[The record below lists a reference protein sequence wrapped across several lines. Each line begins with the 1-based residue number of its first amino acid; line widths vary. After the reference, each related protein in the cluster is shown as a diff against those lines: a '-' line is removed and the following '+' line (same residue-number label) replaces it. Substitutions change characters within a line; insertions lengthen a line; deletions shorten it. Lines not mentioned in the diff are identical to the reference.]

1 MTLLR
6 LITFIKRAL
15 LIVSVVYGIAAMF
28 IPAIYSKNTI
38 LFLAVMCIAAVLTED
53 EVSKRDDDDDDPG
66 VPYNLSDRVSQH
78 ESGLGR
84 GRIERRAV
92 MTVLIAAALT
102 LSSCRPEF
110 QSGTVIGKEIV
121 PERHR
126 KVMVQ
131 GYSGVYRSIPVT
143 YPEKFKLTA
152 QDSNGNTYTL
162 TVTREQ
168 FDTHNVGDSVSKRD
182 LTSKE

>member
-6 LITFIKRAL
+6 LITLIKRAL

-66 VPYNLSDRVSQH
+66 VPYNLSGRVSQH

-92 MTVLIAAALT
+92 MTVLIAATLT

-110 QSGTVIGKEIV
+110 QSGTVIAKEVV
-121 PERHR
+121 PAHTTTTA
-126 KVMVQ
+126 VMVGKVAVPITNHHPEAYYLIAQ
-131 GYSGVYRSIPVT
+131 SAVGDEYRLS
-143 YPEKFKLTA
+143 
-152 QDSNGNTYTL
+152 
-162 TVTREQ
+162 VTREQ
-168 FDTHNVGDSVSKRD
+168 LDRYNVGDSITKAH